1 MGHNSHIDFELHER
15 IEDLVASGLLDQES
29 DAYRISQQVIDTTR
43 GYRSLSEKQKYI
55 YDSVVVPALKRRDE
69 QLERQRILDNNPD

>member
-29 DAYRISQQVIDTTR
+29 DAYRISQQVIDR
-43 GYRSLSEKQKYI
+43 GYTSLSEKQKYI
-55 YDSVVVPALKRRDE
+55 YDSVVVPALKKRDE
-69 QLERQRILDNNPD
+69 QLERERILDSNPD